1 MADVHGILNLYKP
14 SGPTSHDCV
23 GRVRRVFGIRRV
35 GHAGTLDPMATGVL
49 LMGLGNGTRVLEY
62 LQGLPKTYLAE
73 LRFGIATDTQDIT
86 GKVIRSD
93 PSAACDLTAEGI
105 RSALCQF
112 TGEIRQ
118 IPPMFSAIKQGGKKL
133 YELARKGESVE
144 REARPVTVYALDLLE
159 FQPGPEPSARLRVQ
173 CSAGAYI
180 RTLCHDL
187 GESLSCGATMTAL
200 EREAIG
206 PFTAFDA
213 TPLDDLTD
221 RTPLVPLAM
230 ALEHLPA
237 VVLTDAEARRLTQGQ
252 FVTAPEGT
260 PDGANRVL
268 NEAGELLAIAIVHG
282 HGEARLLAPEKVFP
296 QSGAGV

>member
-1 MADVHGILNLYKP
+1 MADAHGILNLYKP

-23 GRVRRVFGIRRV
+23 YRVRRVYGTRRV
-35 GHAGTLDPMATGVL
+35 GHAGTLDPLATGVL

-62 LQGLPKTYLAE
+62 LQGMPKTYLAD

-86 GKVIRSD
+86 GKVIDRSD
-93 PSAACDLTAEGI
+93 PSDLTHQAVIE
-105 RSALCQF
+105 ALAPF
-112 TGEIRQ
+112 IGEIQ
-118 IPPMFSAIKQGGKKL
+118 QLPPMFSALKQGGKKL
-133 YELARKGESVE
+133 YELARKGETVE
-144 REARPVTVYALDLLE
+144 REARPVTIYALELLD
-159 FQPGPEPSARLRVQ
+159 FQPGAEASGRLRVQ
-173 CSAGAYI
+173 CSAGTYI

-187 GESLSCGATMTAL
+187 GDALGCGATMTAL

-206 PFTAFDA
+206 PFTAADA
-213 TPLDDLTD
+213 TSLDNLTEE
-221 RTPLVPLAM
+221 RPLVPLAK

-237 VVLTDAEARRLTQGQ
+237 AVLSDDEARRLTQGQ
-252 FVTAPEGT
+252 FVSAPEGT

-296 QSGAGV
+296 QSGGGA

>member
-23 GRVRRVFGIRRV
+23 YRVRRVYGTRRV
-35 GHAGTLDPMATGVL
+35 GHAGTLDPLATGVL

-62 LQGLPKTYLAE
+62 LQGMPKTYLAD

-86 GKVIRSD
+86 GKTIKQGD
-93 PSAACDLTAEGI
+93 PSDLTQAAVQG
-105 RSALCQF
+105 AMANF

-118 IPPMFSAIKQGGKKL
+118 MPPMYSALKQGGKKL
-133 YELARKGESVE
+133 YELARKGETVE
-144 REARPVTVYALDLLE
+144 REARPITIYALDLLE
-159 FQPGPEPSARLRVQ
+159 FHPGPEAKARLRVQ

-187 GESLSCGATMTAL
+187 GESLGCGATMTAL

-206 PFTAFDA
+206 PFAAADA

-221 RTPLVPLAM
+221 ATPLVPLAK
-230 ALEHLPA
+230 ALEHLPGA
-237 VVLTDAEARRLTQGQ
+237 VLSDDEARRLTQGQ
-252 FVTAPEGT
+252 FVAAPEGT

-296 QSGAGV
+296 QTGGGA